1 MKDLTLRIRGYGLL
15 SFFLA
20 LIHNIFLL
28 YHVDVY
34 VYSYKIDK
42 NSFWL
47 GEVLFLI
54 WNSINDPLFG
64 YLSDSDLVSQ
74 DRIGS
79 EIGSE
84 EIISRRLNCIKNYG
98 PLLCVSFVYFW
109 TPILPLGIH
118 FVTGI
123 CLYDSFL
130 TVVDLNLNSLLADF
144 GTSVEDRTN
153 FSKARSMG
161 NICASL
167 SVFISYA
174 VWDQKELGPFKIYCL
189 VLAIISCIGL
199 YSVSVILLESLEV
212 ALSRA
217 VLPPSDPLRE
227 SDWSLCPKSKTSQIY
242 PALSYFAQLCM
253 MPNFVLFIIMSLV
266 QVFHCHFNS
275 SFMPLFMQLLL
286 DNHFPPY
293 FCPMVMGLS
302 FLLPHLNNFYFLQ
315 LCERKGTYYVIRSL
329 LVIKL
334 MMALGV
340 MTADLSMLWLI
351 AVFIASNR
359 IFTEGI
365 CRLCDLIVAD
375 LIDQDYVENEREV
388 SASAFFF
395 GSAAMLT
402 KPGQSFAPIIG
413 TFLLS
418 LASHRQEGIEVL
430 ESKAESKS
438 LTMEDFSSYCLVLTG
453 VPIACS
459 IVQLIAW
466 AQFDLKDAKLKFIK
480 SLRHR
485 EKLHSV

>member
-1 MKDLTLRIRGYGLL
+1 MKDWTLRIRSYGLL

-42 NSFWL
+42 SSFWL

-84 EIISRRLNCIKNYG
+84 EIISRRLKSIKNYG

-144 GTSVEDRTN
+144 GTSVQDRTN

-174 VWDQKELGPFKIYCL
+174 VWDQKELGPFK
-189 VLAIISCIGL
+189 
-199 YSVSVILLESLEV
+199 
-212 ALSRA
+212 
-217 VLPPSDPLRE
+217 
-227 SDWSLCPKSKTSQIY
+227 
-242 PALSYFAQLCM
+242 
-253 MPNFVLFIIMSLV
+253 VLFNKNT
-266 QVFHCHFNS
+266 HFEILTS
-275 SFMPLFMQLLL
+275 TLAG
-286 DNHFPPY
+286 D
-293 FCPMVMGLS
+293 
-302 FLLPHLNNFYFLQ
+302 
-315 LCERKGTYYVIRSL
+315 
-329 LVIKL
+329 
-334 MMALGV
+334 
-340 MTADLSMLWLI
+340 
-351 AVFIASNR
+351 FICQW
-359 IFTEGI
+359 IE
-365 CRLCDLIVAD
+365 
-375 LIDQDYVENEREV
+375 Y
-388 SASAFFF
+388 
-395 GSAAMLT
+395 LT
-402 KPGQSFAPIIG
+402 
-413 TFLLS
+413 
-418 LASHRQEGIEVL
+418 
-430 ESKAESKS
+430 
-438 LTMEDFSSYCLVLTG
+438 
-453 VPIACS
+453 PIAWELIRKFRS
-459 IVQLIAW
+459 IVW
-466 AQFDLKDAKLKFIK
+466 
-480 SLRHR
+480 SWP
-485 EKLHSV
+485 